1 MSRERLTL
9 GPCATV
15 NQQQPWMRTAN
26 HMLSRHIHGIEV
38 QLHVVIVEF
47 DVERGSVLEKSRKLS
62 DRCRNRRRCLRLFS
76 GNTFNQSIISLL
88 TYDKTHMLTLNTE
101 LQYKKSQ

>member
-26 HMLSRHIHGIEV
+26 HMLSRHSTRANVVLPIGLNMSETFFVGLALLILYNQFGSKV
-38 QLHVVIVEF
+38 YQL
-47 DVERGSVLEKSRKLS
+47 
-62 DRCRNRRRCLRLFS
+62 
-76 GNTFNQSIISLL
+76 
-88 TYDKTHMLTLNTE
+88 
-101 LQYKKSQ
+101 